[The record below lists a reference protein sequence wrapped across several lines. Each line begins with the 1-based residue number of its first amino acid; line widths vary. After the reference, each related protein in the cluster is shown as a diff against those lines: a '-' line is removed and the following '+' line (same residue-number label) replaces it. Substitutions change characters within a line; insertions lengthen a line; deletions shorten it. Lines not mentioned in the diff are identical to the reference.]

1 MSAGARSYSVQRPKL
16 ALTVAAALCAMAVVG
31 FVGFGAE
38 QLWQVHASDTAL
50 RSAIETGITL
60 SALVSAVLLL
70 AHFRHTRRLRDLLLL
85 AALATVALTDFV
97 FNALPAYH
105 YETGI
110 YGAGARMA
118 LTTLIAG
125 TFLAVAFA
133 PGDREV
139 QAGRRLAGI
148 AVRAGRLFLCGPWR
162 ARGPHRRA
170 GARAGPVGRLGPLA
184 SAISVACCIL
194 LLVSAAGFAVRHR
207 DGDREAGLLAAAAV
221 CVASAQLG
229 LLTVSVAPPGLGH
242 AVRCPPCQRLW
253 PPAGGQRPEGVPGI
267 RSQEQ
272 MARKALAAERLRIA
286 HDLHDGLAQDL
297 AFIAAQGERLAREF
311 GADHPLAIAAQRAL
325 DASRGKIVDLSA
337 SRASSTEQA
346 LREVAA
352 EFGSRFDVAVK
363 VDVDPGASAAQAEPS
378 ESERHELVRIAR
390 EAIANAVRHGG
401 ARNVTVR
408 LGSRRDDLL
417 LRASPTMAAASAART
432 ARPPAPGWACGPAG
446 ARAKSV
452 GGRARHAHAGVRRR
466 RGRGYRRQVAGRLTM
481 RGAG

>member
-1 MSAGARSYSVQRPKL
+1 MGAGARSYGVQRPKL
-16 ALTVAAALCAMAVVG
+16 ALTVAAALCAIAAVG

-38 QLWQVHASDTAL
+38 QLWQVHASDAAV

-70 AHFRHTRRLRDLLLL
+70 AHFRQTRRLRDLLLL

-148 AVRAGRLFLCGPWR
+148 AVPAAFYFVALGELVDLI
-162 ARGPHRRA
+162 
-170 GARAGPVGRLGPLA
+170 AGPVREQGPSGAYGPLA

-221 CVASAQLG
+221 CMAGAQLG
-229 LLTVSVAPPGLGH
+229 PLTVSVAPPDWVTPSDALRVSAYGLLL
-242 AVRCPPCQRLW
+242 AVSVRMYR
-253 PPAGGQRPEGVPGI
+253 

-272 MARKALAAERLRIA
+272 MARNALSAERLRIA

-297 AFIAAQGERLAREF
+297 AFIAAHSDRLAREF
-311 GADHPLAIAAQRAL
+311 GADHPLVIAARRAL
-325 DASRGKIVDLSA
+325 AASRGQIVDLSA
-337 SRASSTEQA
+337 STASSTESA

-352 EFGSRFDVAVK
+352 EFRSRFGVAVTVN
-363 VDVDPGASAAQAEPS
+363 VDAGVVEPS
-378 ESERHELVRIAR
+378 ERERHELVRIAR

-408 LGSRRDDLL
+408 LGSRRDNLL
-417 LRASPTMAAASAART
+417 LRISDDGCGFGSASGKTAGTGLGMSTMR
-432 ARPPAPGWACGPAG
+432 

-452 GGRARHAHAGVRRR
+452 GGQLVTRTRDSGGGEIEILSRK
-466 RGRGYRRQVAGRLTM
+466 
-481 RGAG
+481 

>member
-1 MSAGARSYSVQRPKL
+1 MGAGARSYSVQRPKL
-16 ALTVAAALCAMAVVG
+16 ALTVAAALCAIAVVG

-38 QLWQVHASDTAL
+38 QLWQVHASDAAV

-70 AHFRHTRRLRDLLLL
+70 AHFRQTRRLRDLLLL

-148 AVRAGRLFLCGPWR
+148 AVPAAFYFVALGELVDLI
-162 ARGPHRRA
+162 
-170 GARAGPVGRLGPLA
+170 AGPVREQGPSGAYGPLA

-221 CVASAQLG
+221 CMAGAQLG
-229 LLTVSVAPPGLGH
+229 LLTVSVAPPDWVTPSDALRVSAYGLLL
-242 AVRCPPCQRLW
+242 AVSVRMYRC
-253 PPAGGQRPEGVPGI
+253 
-267 RSQEQ
+267 SQEQ
-272 MARKALAAERLRIA
+272 MARNALSAERLRIA

-297 AFIAAQGERLAREF
+297 AFIAAHSDRLAREF
-311 GADHPLAIAAQRAL
+311 GADHPLVIAAQRAL
-325 DASRGKIVDLSA
+325 AASRGQIVDLSA
-337 SRASSTEQA
+337 STASSTESA

-352 EFGSRFDVAVK
+352 EFRSRFGVAVTVN
-363 VDVDPGASAAQAEPS
+363 VDAGAGAGAVEPS
-378 ESERHELVRIAR
+378 ERERHELVRIAR

-408 LGSRRDDLL
+408 LGSRRDNLL
-417 LRASPTMAAASAART
+417 LRISDDGCGFGSASGKTAGTGLGMSTMR
-432 ARPPAPGWACGPAG
+432 

-452 GGRARHAHAGVRRR
+452 GGQLVTRTRDSGGGEIEILSRK
-466 RGRGYRRQVAGRLTM
+466 
-481 RGAG
+481 